1 MDYLKIKILGVA
13 MRKKLNKNVFNCTT
27 FFFSKVNFKMQIKD
41 DSLWEGKKTTTQSD
55 IRNPFYLWRC
65 IIVI

>member
-41 DSLWEGKKTTTQSD
+41 DSLWEGKRQLHRVTLEINFTYGD
-55 IRNPFYLWRC
+55 
-65 IIVI
+65 V